1 MVEMQKAAL
10 VTGGA
15 VRIGA
20 AICRR
25 LAADGYA
32 VAIHCNRSREDA
44 DALAAQL
51 RMSGVAAAVVRA
63 DLADAAAVAGMV
75 SEARAAVGPLS
86 LLVNNASLFE
96 DDRVAALDAGLWD
109 RHFAVNLRAPCLL
122 ASDFAAQVEGSD
134 PSVVNVIDQR
144 VWKLTPQFFSYTLS
158 KSALW
163 TATRTLAQAL
173 APRIRVNGV
182 GPGPT
187 LANIHDGQEGFS
199 QEASAVPLGHGGTP
213 DEIADAVAWLAR
225 ARSVTGQMI
234 AVDGGQHLGWR
245 TPDVIA

>member
-1 MVEMQKAAL
+1 MERNGLSAL

-25 LAADGYA
+25 LAQDGYA
-32 VAIHCNRSREDA
+32 VAVHCRASRDA
-44 DALAAQL
+44 AEALVAEL
-51 RMSGVAAAVVRA
+51 RAGGAAAAVVAA
-63 DLADAAAVAGMV
+63 DLENAATVSRLVADAA
-75 SEARAAVGPLS
+75 EAVGPLS

-96 DDRVAALDAGLWD
+96 GDAAESFDTELWD

-122 ASDFAAQVEGSD
+122 ARDFAAQAAGPD
-134 PSVVNVIDQR
+134 PSVVNVLDQR
-144 VWKLTPQFFSYTLS
+144 VLKPNPQFFSYTLT

-163 TATRTLAQAL
+163 TATRTLAQAY

-187 LANIHDGQEGFS
+187 LANIHDGAEGFEK
-199 QEASAVPLGHGGTP
+199 EASAVLLGHGGTP
-213 DEIADAVAWLAR
+213 EEIADAVAWFAR

-245 TPDVIA
+245 TPDIIE

>member
-1 MVEMQKAAL
+1 MTEAKGAAL

-20 AICRR
+20 AIVRA
-25 LAADGYA
+25 LAAADRP
-32 VAIHCNRSREDA
+32 VVIHCNRSRA
-44 DALAAQL
+44 AGDALAAEIVA
-51 RMSGVAAAVVRA
+51 SG
-63 DLADAAAVAGMV
+63 G
-75 SEARAAVGPLS
+75 RAAVLVCDLSDAGAVATLVAEAEAAAGPLG

-96 DDRVAALDAGLWD
+96 DDRVGSLDPDLWD
-109 RHFAVNLRAPCLL
+109 RHFAINLRAPVML
-122 ASDFAAQVEGSD
+122 AEAFAARAAGND
-134 PSVVNVIDQR
+134 PSIVNVIDQR
-144 VWKLTPQFFSYTLS
+144 VWKLTPQYVSYTLT

-187 LANIHDGQEGFS
+187 LANVHDGEAGFA
-199 QEASAVPLGHGGTP
+199 QEAAAVPLGHGGSP
-213 DEIADAVAWLAR
+213 REIADAVLWLAG

-245 TPDVIA
+245 TPDVVD

>member
-1 MVEMQKAAL
+1 MELNRRSAL

-20 AICRR
+20 AICRA
-25 LAADGYA
+25 LAADGYSLA
-32 VAIHCNRSREDA
+32 VHCRASRHAAE
-44 DALAAQL
+44 ALTEELRAA
-51 RMSGVAAAVVRA
+51 GVSAAVVQA
-63 DLADAAAVAGMV
+63 DLEDAAAASGLIAK
-75 SEARAAVGPLS
+75 AREAVGPLA

-96 DDRVAALDAGLWD
+96 NDAAESFGTELWD
-109 RHFAVNLRAPCLL
+109 RHFAVNLRAPCIL
-122 ASDFAAQVEGSD
+122 ARDFAAQAAGAD
-134 PSVVNVIDQR
+134 PSVVNVLDQR
-144 VWKLTPQFFSYTLS
+144 VLKLTPQFFSYTLT

-163 TATRTLAQAL
+163 TATRTLAQSL

-187 LANIHDGQEGFS
+187 LANIHDGAAGFAK
-199 QEASAVPLGHGGTP
+199 EASAVPLGRGGTP
-213 DEIADAVAWLAR
+213 EEIADAVVWLAR

-245 TPDVIA
+245 TPDVIV

>member
-1 MVEMQKAAL
+1 MQEAEAAAL

-20 AICRR
+20 AIVRA
-25 LAADGYA
+25 LAAAGRP
-32 VAIHCNRSREDA
+32 VAIHCNRSRSA
-44 DALAAQL
+44 GDALAADIVA
-51 RMSGVAAAVVRA
+51 SGGRAAVLVC
-63 DLADAAAVAGMV
+63 DLADADAVSRLVG
-75 SEARAAVGPLS
+75 EAEAAVGPLG

-96 DDRVAALDAGLWD
+96 DDRITSLDPALWD
-109 RHFAVNLRAPCLL
+109 RHFAVNLRAPALL
-122 ASDFAAQVEGSD
+122 ARDFAARAAGDD
-134 PSVVNVIDQR
+134 PSIVNVIDQR
-144 VWKLTPQFFSYTLS
+144 VWKLTPQYFSYTLT

-187 LANIHDGQEGFS
+187 LANIHDGEAGFA
-199 QEASAVPLGHGGTP
+199 QEATAVPLGHGGSP
-213 DEIADAVAWLAR
+213 QEIADAVLFLAG

-245 TPDVIA
+245 TPDVVE

>member
-1 MVEMQKAAL
+1 MERNRRAAL

-25 LAADGYA
+25 LAHEGYA
-32 VAIHCNRSREDA
+32 IAVHCRASREA
-44 DALAAQL
+44 AEALVAEL
-51 RMSGVAAAVVRA
+51 RIAGVTAAVVAA
-63 DLADAAAVAGMV
+63 DLEDAAATGRLVG
-75 SEARAAVGPLS
+75 EARDAVGPLS

-96 DDRVAALDAGLWD
+96 GDAAESFGTDLWD
-109 RHFAVNLRAPCLL
+109 RHFAVNLRAPCIL
-122 ASDFAAQVEGSD
+122 ARDFAAQAEGAD
-134 PSVVNVIDQR
+134 PSIVNVLDQR
-144 VWKLTPQFFSYTLS
+144 VLKLTPQFFSYTLT

-163 TATRTLAQAL
+163 TATRTLAQSL

-187 LANIHDGQEGFS
+187 LANIHDGAEGFAK
-199 QEASAVPLGHGGTP
+199 EASAVPLGHGGSP
-213 DEIADAVAWLAR
+213 EEIADAVAWLAR

-245 TPDVIA
+245 TPDVID